1 MAIRPKK
8 SDSMQTW
15 GAGSSSMWKSGKKAK
30 VSNPDGNKLMP
41 VKPVKKAAKPKKM
54 KKVK

>member
-15 GAGSSSMWKSGKKAK
+15 GAGSAKPYKSGIKAK
-30 VSNPDGNKLMP
+30 VPNPNGNKLMP
-41 VKPVKKAAKPKKM
+41 VKPKAKKT
-54 KKVK
+54 KKVVK